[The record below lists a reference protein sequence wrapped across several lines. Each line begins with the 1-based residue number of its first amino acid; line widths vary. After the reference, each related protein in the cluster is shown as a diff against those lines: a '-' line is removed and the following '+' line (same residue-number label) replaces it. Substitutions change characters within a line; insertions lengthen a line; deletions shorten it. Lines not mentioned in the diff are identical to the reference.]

1 MANYGHV
8 FKDKRLEKGLT
19 QRQLAEKL
27 DMTQSAVSNYEAGRS
42 NPRLPTLLKMTE
54 YLDIRLQDFK

>member
-8 FKDKRLEKGLT
+8 FKDKRLEKGLN

-27 DMTQSAVSNYEAGRS
+27 GITQSAVSNYEAGRS